1 MSTRLTHAE
10 RRGKKPWKYYLSME
24 KILARRKKTEMGDRT
39 PYMNEPKS
47 EKDEGG
53 EK

>member
-24 KILARRKKTEMGDRT
+24 QILARRQIELDHEQTELFK
-39 PYMNEPKS
+39 NE
-47 EKDEGG
+47 EGEG
-53 EK
+53 TNESN